1 MSSFQVCFDAIFP
14 IMLIMA
20 LGYVARRNGALDAAA
35 IQKMNGA
42 AFKYMMPVMLY
53 YSIYT
58 SDFSSSFDLRLL
70 IFALVSYFVE
80 FFACV
85 FLAKMARCPENC
97 HGVIAQGLFRSN
109 FVIIGIPLAQN
120 LLPGTDIGSV
130 VVLVAVLVPLFNMT
144 SVIVLELFNG
154 KTPDVKVLLKEIAT
168 NPLIV
173 STAAGLITV
182 ALGIKLPAFLS
193 STLKQI
199 SSATSPLL
207 LFLLGAFFSFD
218 GLRGSLKTV
227 LLVTAGRLVIIPGL
241 VLGAAAAL
249 GFRGIALAGLLGAF
263 GSATAIGSFAMT
275 QQIGGDADLAGNI
288 VVATSAG
295 CVLTLFLWSFL
306 MTATGLI

>member
-1 MSSFQVCFDAIFP
+1 MNSFQVCFNAIFP

-20 LGYVARRNGALDAAA
+20 LGYVARRNGALDTAA

-70 IFALVSYFVE
+70 IFALLSYFVE

-85 FLAKMARCPENC
+85 LLAKKVRCPENC
-97 HGVIAQGLFRSN
+97 RGVIAQGLFRSN

-120 LLPGTDIGSV
+120 LMPGTDIGSV